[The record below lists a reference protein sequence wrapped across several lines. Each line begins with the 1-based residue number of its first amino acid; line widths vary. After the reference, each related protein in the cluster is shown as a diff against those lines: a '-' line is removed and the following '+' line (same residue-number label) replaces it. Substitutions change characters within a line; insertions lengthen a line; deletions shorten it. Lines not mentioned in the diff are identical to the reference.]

1 MTIDEPCRRNPDD
14 HPLRL
19 FDMARQKKRFLY
31 CLLSNYRPLYIA
43 APMVRYSKLPFRQLC
58 RDYGVDLT
66 YTPMML
72 AKEFTRHPHAR
83 HTDFSTN
90 SLDRPVIAQFAAKD
104 SVTLSRAAEMVFPY
118 VDGVDLNCGCP
129 QTWAC
134 QEGIGAGLMKDPE
147 TVRDMVRGVKSR
159 IGICVSAKIR
169 IHADLRSV
177 ADCAF
182 LIVERQSSL

>member
-1 MTIDEPCRRNPDD
+1 
-14 HPLRL
+14 
-19 FDMARQKKRFLY
+19 
-31 CLLSNYRPLYIA
+31 
-43 APMVRYSKLPFRQLC
+43 
-58 RDYGVDLT
+58 
-66 YTPMML
+66 
-72 AKEFTRHPHAR
+72 
-83 HTDFSTN
+83 
-90 SLDRPVIAQFAAKD
+90 VIAQFAAKD